1 MHFWDKSAATSS
13 HISRIG
19 QALEPQKCW
28 KYGQNTPNSHATCT
42 CYRGWPAQCTPNLS
56 HACHTVQILPT
67 LVYTATKTAHSGL
80 SSAFARIISI
90 MGLVWA
96 PNFLLDT
103 THMRLQNPSKSLGIL
118 RYLEVSKS
126 EKRRPNC
133 ADDAGL
139 KKHAP
144 NPVCV
149 RVHRDGLLTL

>member
-1 MHFWDKSAATSS
+1 M
-13 HISRIG
+13 
-19 QALEPQKCW
+19 
-28 KYGQNTPNSHATCT
+28 
-42 CYRGWPAQCTPNLS
+42 
-56 HACHTVQILPT
+56 
-67 LVYTATKTAHSGL
+67 
-80 SSAFARIISI
+80 SI

-149 RVHRDGLLTL
+149 RVHRDGLLTLRTRGPGVWGPGGVRGLGLGPRAPIMCGQVADLRLDVSTQQDWFKLGCRDSAALLFSVVAQEINRRNKPVCRDRVRTNAATIVADG